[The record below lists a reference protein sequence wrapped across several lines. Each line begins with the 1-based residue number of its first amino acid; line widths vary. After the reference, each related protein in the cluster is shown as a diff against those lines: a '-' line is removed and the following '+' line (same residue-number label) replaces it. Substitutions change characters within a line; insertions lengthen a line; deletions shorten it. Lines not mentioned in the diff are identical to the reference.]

1 MHCLCY
7 EMLWFVYAFT
17 LLTTTNKYITSKIN
31 KSTQKLTYIKWNI
44 SYEACTYIC
53 EYWLDPWSLI
63 QLNFSFSLSV
73 LFYSWFLPSRKMMDS
88 GQLDFYQHSTL
99 CTNTCRSTKFDLL
112 INNARFP
119 PDGTGLT
126 TPTSSQGENTVRSW
140 LHRISFRKSD
150 VKRSGC
156 VWIWVI
162 LIFLYQARPHF
173 VMSHFLLNG

>member
-7 EMLWFVYAFT
+7 EMLWFVSAFT
-17 LLTTTNKYITSKIN
+17 LLTTTNKYITSKTSKIN

-53 EYWLDPWSLI
+53 EYWWDQWSLI
-63 QLNFSFSLSV
+63 ELNFSFSLSV
-73 LFYSWFLPSRKMMDS
+73 LFGTLLDFVPSRKMMDS

-140 LHRISFRKSD
+140 LHRGQF
-150 VKRSGC
+150 
-156 VWIWVI
+156 
-162 LIFLYQARPHF
+162 
-173 VMSHFLLNG
+173 